1 MVGVCPVTEGVDGSD
16 RISGNV
22 KEIYDEIST
31 GSFTNLVYLGKLLVL
46 SHMEDFVMRWGG

>member
-1 MVGVCPVTEGVDGSD
+1 MVGVCPVTEDVDGSD

-31 GSFTNLVYLGKLLVL
+31 GSFTNLVYLGKTLVL
-46 SHMEDFVMRWGG
+46 SHMEDFVMRWGD